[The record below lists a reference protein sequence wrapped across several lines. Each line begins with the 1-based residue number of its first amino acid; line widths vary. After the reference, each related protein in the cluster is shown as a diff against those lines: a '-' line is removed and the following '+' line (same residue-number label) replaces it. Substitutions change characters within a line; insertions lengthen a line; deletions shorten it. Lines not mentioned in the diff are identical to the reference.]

1 MTILDFSHL
10 TTEERLTLIDQLWD
24 SLEPEAKPLTAA
36 QTAEIDRRLKTLD
49 EDIKHGIDAE
59 DLEAELDRRFP

>member
-36 QTAEIDRRLKTLD
+36 QTAEINRRLKTLD

>member
-1 MTILDFSHL
+1 MPILDFSHL

-24 SLEPEAKPLTAA
+24 SIEPEAKPLTAA
-36 QTAEIDRRLKTLD
+36 QAAEVDRRLATLD